1 METNM
6 RDLHAL
12 ISALPKAELHLH
24 LEGSLEPGM
33 MFELAKRNG
42 VTLKYGSVD
51 EIRAAYDFS
60 NLQDFLDLYYQG
72 MGVLLKEQDFYDL
85 TAAYLAKAAAD
96 NVRHV
101 EVFFDPQA
109 HMERGVSFETVLKGI
124 RRALDDGFIRHNISY
139 RLIMCVLRH
148 LSEEDALA
156 LLEVATPYLDHID
169 GVGLDSSELGHPPS
183 KFKRV
188 YEKAG
193 LLGLKLVAHA
203 GEEGPPDYV
212 WEALNDL
219 KIHRIDH
226 GNAAAKDQKLLEH
239 LIETGMTLTMC
250 PLSNQR
256 LCVTPDL
263 KDNPLAKLLR
273 AGVRVTVNS
282 DDPSYFGGY
291 VNDNYLAIAEA
302 LEMTPQ
308 EIVMLAR
315 NSFLGSFLSDTNKE
329 MYLDEIDDVSEQ
341 LVRQS

>member
-1 METNM
+1 M

-24 LEGSLEPGM
+24 LEGSLEPEM
-33 MFELAKRNG
+33 MFELARRNG
-42 VTLKYGSVD
+42 VELKYANVD

-85 TAAYLAKAAAD
+85 TVAYLAKAAAD
-96 NVRHV
+96 NVKHV

-109 HMERGVSFETVLKGI
+109 HMERGVAFKTVLSGI
-124 RRALDDGFIRHNISY
+124 RRALEDGFIRHNISY

-156 LLEVATPYLDHID
+156 LMEVATPYLDKIN
-169 GVGLDSSELGHPPS
+169 GIGLDSSELGHPPS

-193 LLGLKLVAHA
+193 LLGLKRVAHA
-203 GEEGPPDYV
+203 GEEGPPEYV

-219 KIHRIDH
+219 KIDRMDH
-226 GNAAAKDQKLLEH
+226 GNASVRDETLVDH
-239 LIETGMTLTMC
+239 LVETGMTLTMC

-263 KDNPLAKLLR
+263 RDNPLAKLLR

-302 LEMTPQ
+302 LELTAP

-315 NSFLGSFLSDTNKE
+315 NSFIGSFLPDTDKE
-329 MYLDEIDDVSEQ
+329 MYLDEIDVVDAE
-341 LVRQS
+341 LLGKG

>member
-1 METNM
+1 M
-6 RDLHAL
+6 HALQTL

-24 LEGSLEPGM
+24 LEGSLEPEM

-42 VTLKYGSVD
+42 VELKYASVED
-51 EIRAAYDFS
+51 IRAAYDFS

-72 MGVLLKEQDFYDL
+72 MGVLLKEQDYYDL
-85 TAAYLAKAAAD
+85 TAAYLARAAAD

-109 HMERGVSFETVLKGI
+109 HMERGVAFDTVLKGI
-124 RRALDDGFIRHNISY
+124 RRALEDGFIRHNISF

-156 LLEVATPYLDHID
+156 LMDVATPYLDQID
-169 GVGLDSSELGHPPS
+169 GLGLDSSELGHPPS

-188 YEKAG
+188 YDKAS

-219 KIHRIDH
+219 RIDRIDH
-226 GNAAAKDQKLLEH
+226 GNAAAKDEKLLEH
-239 LIETGMTLTMC
+239 LIESGMTLTMC

-291 VNDNYLAIAEA
+291 VNDNYLAIADA
-302 LEMTPQ
+302 LDMTAPEMVQ
-308 EIVMLAR
+308 LAR
-315 NSFLGSFLSDTNKE
+315 NSFIGSFLPDAEKE
-329 MYLDEIDDVSEQ
+329 KYLDEIDAVDSE
-341 LVRQS
+341 LLG

>member
-1 METNM
+1 
-6 RDLHAL
+6 
-12 ISALPKAELHLH
+12 
-24 LEGSLEPGM
+24 M

-42 VTLKYGSVD
+42 VTLKYSSVE

-85 TAAYLAKAAAD
+85 TAAYLARAAAD
-96 NVRHV
+96 NVKHV

-109 HMERGVSFETVLKGI
+109 HMERGVAFETVLKGI
-124 RRALDDGFIRHNISY
+124 RRALEDGFIRHNISY
-139 RLIMCVLRH
+139 RLIMCILRH
-148 LSEEDALA
+148 LSEEEAFALM
-156 LLEVATPYLDHID
+156 EVATPHLNEID
-169 GVGLDSSELGHPPS
+169 GIGLDSSELGHPPS

-188 YEKAG
+188 YEKAAA
-193 LLGLKLVAHA
+193 LGLKLVAHA
-203 GEEGPPDYV
+203 GEEGPPEYV

-219 KIHRIDH
+219 NIDRMDH
-226 GNAAAKDQKLLEH
+226 GNACIQDEALVAH
-239 LIETGMTLTMC
+239 LVESGMTLTMC

-302 LEMTPQ
+302 LELSAP

-315 NSFLGSFLSDTNKE
+315 NSFLGSFLPDTDKE
-329 MYLDEIDDVSEQ
+329 MYLDEIDDVNEQ
-341 LVRQS
+341 LVRQG